1 MAQVSPAAVREVG
14 DDPSAPLVAIV
25 DFGLKA
31 NIVRSL
37 GGAGC
42 GSACSR
48 TRRPRPTCWRRD
60 VAGVVFSPGPGDPA
74 RLAGPVA
81 LAGAVIDDGRPLLG
95 ICLGH
100 QIVGRAA
107 GAETTRLRFGHHGAN
122 HPVQDLD
129 TGYVQVTAQNH
140 EVQVVGGSV
149 PASSGFRVSQLNLN
163 DRSVEGLRHAEKPIE
178 TVQYHP
184 EGAPGP
190 LDALAVFDR
199 FVDAIR
205 PARDHRRPAGGRGPR
220 PPEEAGVRA
229 DPRLGPVVIGQAA
242 EFDYAGTQACRALRA
257 EGVRTILV
265 NSNPATIMTDPT
277 VADAVY
283 LEPLTVP
290 AIEAVIA
297 REKPEGLLAGLGGQ
311 TALNLAMALSEA
323 GVLERHNVRLLGTPL
338 EAIHMAEDREA
349 FRDLLDRIDQPY
361 APSFIVEGPDED
373 ARHASAEEALDTIGL
388 PAIIRPAFT
397 LGGTGGGIVE
407 TEEAYWERVRSGL
420 RASPIKQVMIERCLV
435 GWQEI
440 EYEVMRDHE
449 DTCIAVCSMENVDP
463 LGVHTGDSIVVAPVQ
478 TLTDAVH
485 QRLRSAALA
494 IIRALGVEGGCN
506 VQFALS
512 PDSTEYAVIEVNPRV
527 SRSSA
532 LASKATG
539 YPIARVAAQIAA
551 GRTLAEI
558 PNVVTGTT
566 VAAFEPALDYVVVKL
581 PRFPFD
587 KFPAADRRLGS
598 QMKAT
603 GEVMAIDRTF
613 GAALNKALR
622 GLEQAGAG
630 PLGEDASWAPTFD
643 YLAAVYGGDHDE
655 DDPLAP
661 AGEDTVI
668 RWIDERGEACESS
681 RFAQRSAAP
690 VVLKRFV
697 EPSDSR
703 LWRVLGLLRRG
714 VPQEVIRAATGISP
728 WFLAEMG
735 RNVGL
740 EHAVHAAGASL
751 VDTDDPAGAE
761 LLSTAKRAAFSDSDL
776 GRLAG
781 VPETAVRAARA
792 TLGLAPG
799 YAMVDTCAAEF
810 AAETPYFYS
819 TYASAGSPPE
829 APPAPRPGA
838 LVIGS
843 GPVRIGQG
851 IEFDY
856 CAVQAADVLRREGW
870 SAIMV
875 NSNPETVSTDF
886 DASTRLY
893 FEPLDAESVRS
904 IIEFESGSARRRH
917 ATSAMTLRHRCA
929 ECHRRWAGP
938 NRSGSPTTGRCRR
951 SSRSAARRRSTSPG
965 RSSRRACRCSGPSLE
980 TIDQAEERVRF
991 SALLDRLGIP
1001 QPEGGMAESI
1011 EEALTLAERIG
1022 YPVIVRPSFVI
1033 GGLAIDFAYSPEDLA
1048 RHLAAAAVV
1057 DPDRPVRIDR
1067 FLEGIEVDIDAVCDG
1082 TAVLIPGL
1090 LEHVERAGVHSGD
1103 SIAVFPPQHVSDGD
1117 VDLIV
1122 NTMERV
1128 CLALGATGLVNAQ
1141 FIVRDD
1147 GVYLIEVN
1155 PRASRTVPFLSKVT
1169 GVPMVELAVRISLG
1183 ATLASLG
1190 QTPGLRPS
1198 PPFVAVKAPA
1208 FSTAKLKGVD
1218 PSVGPFMQSTGEVIG
1233 IAEDPRVAMAKALTG
1248 ASLIPPRPGD
1258 GPAPLA
1264 LLSIADRDKWGL
1276 VDLAKALRRAGYR
1289 LAATPGTRTALRE
1302 AGFGVD
1308 PVAKLGAEPDRE
1320 IGEIPILD
1328 AIAGGDVRLV
1338 VNTPTPRS
1346 GAIRDAAEI
1355 RHAAIAEGVLCLTA
1369 IETGI
1374 AAAAALEPSILDE
1387 ISRVRPITEW
1397 VPAV

>member
-1 MAQVSPAAVREVG
+1 MT
-14 DDPSAPLVAIV
+14 D
-25 DFGLKA
+25 
-31 NIVRSL
+31 
-37 GGAGC
+37 
-42 GSACSR
+42 
-48 TRRPRPTCWRRD
+48 
-60 VAGVVFSPGPGDPA
+60 
-74 RLAGPVA
+74 AGPVR
-81 LAGAVIDDGRPLLG
+81 RPK
-95 ICLGH
+95 
-100 QIVGRAA
+100 
-107 GAETTRLRFGHHGAN
+107 
-122 HPVQDLD
+122 
-129 TGYVQVTAQNH
+129 
-140 EVQVVGGSV
+140 
-149 PASSGFRVSQLNLN
+149 PASVLILGS
-163 DRSVEGLRHAEKPIE
+163 
-178 TVQYHP
+178 
-184 EGAPGP
+184 
-190 LDALAVFDR
+190 
-199 FVDAIR
+199 
-205 PARDHRRPAGGRGPR
+205 
-220 PPEEAGVRA
+220 
-229 DPRLGPVVIGQAA
+229 GPVVIGQAA

-283 LEPLTVP
+283 LEPLTVD

-311 TALNLAMALSEA
+311 TALNLATALAEA

-338 EAIHMAEDREA
+338 EAIRMAEDREA

-373 ARHASAEEALDTIGL
+373 ARHASAEAALADIGL

-407 TEEAYWERVRSGL
+407 TEDAYWERVRAGL

-440 EYEVMRDHE
+440 EYEVMRDAE

-478 TLTDAVH
+478 TLTDQVH

-551 GRTLAEI
+551 GRTLADI

-587 KFPAADRRLGS
+587 KFPTADRRLGS

-630 PLGEDASWAPTFD
+630 PLGEDPSWRPTFD
-643 YLAAVYGGDHDE
+643 YLAAVYATGASRRRGRGPGHPLDRRARRGLRELPVRRALGGADRPAPVRRAVRLAAVAGPRAAAPRRGPG
-655 DDPLAP
+655 DDPRGDRHLALVPRRDGPQRRARGGRAGGGRRASPTRTTTTGP
-661 AGEDTVI
+661 A
-668 RWIDERGEACESS
+668 SS
-681 RFAQRSAAP
+681 RRRSGRASPTATWPRWPGWGSRTCGRRGAA
-690 VVLKRFV
+690 
-697 EPSDSR
+697 
-703 LWRVLGLLRRG
+703 LGL
-714 VPQEVIRAATGISP
+714 E
-728 WFLAEMG
+728 
-735 RNVGL
+735 
-740 EHAVHAAGASL
+740 
-751 VDTDDPAGAE
+751 
-761 LLSTAKRAAFSDSDL
+761 
-776 GRLAG
+776 
-781 VPETAVRAARA
+781 
-792 TLGLAPG
+792 PG

-829 APPAPRPGA
+829 APPVTRPAA

-870 SAIMV
+870 SAVMV

-893 FEPLDAESVRS
+893 FEPLDPESVRS
-904 IIEFESGSARRRH
+904 IVAFESGGIGA
-917 ATSAMTLRHRCA
+917 APEDTLPAVVAFGGQTPLNLAAPLVR
-929 ECHRRWAGP
+929 AGVP
-938 NRSGSPTTGRCRR
+938 LLGS
-951 SSRSAARRRSTSPG
+951 
-965 RSSRRACRCSGPSLE
+965 SLE
-980 TIDQAEERVRF
+980 TIDQAEERTRF

-1048 RHLAAAAVV
+1048 RHLAAAAIV

-1067 FLEGIEVDIDAVCDG
+1067 FLEGIEVDVDAICDG
-1082 TAVLIPGL
+1082 HGVLIPGL

-1103 SIAVFPPQHVSDGD
+1103 SIA
-1117 VDLIV
+1117 
-1122 NTMERV
+1122 RV
-1128 CLALGATGLVNAQ
+1128 PAPARRRGRPGPDRV
-1141 FIVRDD
+1141 DD
-1147 GVYLIEVN
+1147 GADL
-1155 PRASRTVPFLSKVT
+1155 PRARRPRPRQRAVHRARRRRVPDRGQPAGLADRAVHVQGDGRADGRAGGADLARRDAGRARLGDRPAARSRRSSRSRRPPS
-1169 GVPMVELAVRISLG
+1169 R
-1183 ATLASLG
+1183 
-1190 QTPGLRPS
+1190 RPS
-1198 PPFVAVKAPA
+1198 SRA
-1208 FSTAKLKGVD
+1208 STRRSGR
-1218 PSVGPFMQSTGEVIG
+1218 SCS
-1233 IAEDPRVAMAKALTG
+1233 
-1248 ASLIPPRPGD
+1248 
-1258 GPAPLA
+1258 
-1264 LLSIADRDKWGL
+1264 
-1276 VDLAKALRRAGYR
+1276 RRARSSGSP
-1289 LAATPGTRTALRE
+1289 TTRGSRW
-1302 AGFGVD
+1302 
-1308 PVAKLGAEPDRE
+1308 
-1320 IGEIPILD
+1320 
-1328 AIAGGDVRLV
+1328 
-1338 VNTPTPRS
+1338 PRRS
-1346 GAIRDAAEI
+1346 
-1355 RHAAIAEGVLCLTA
+1355 
-1369 IETGI
+1369 
-1374 AAAAALEPSILDE
+1374 
-1387 ISRVRPITEW
+1387 
-1397 VPAV
+1397 PARR

>member
-1 MAQVSPAAVREVG
+1 MRQPPVIAHRPKPKSV
-14 DDPSAPLVAIV
+14 LI
-25 DFGLKA
+25 
-31 NIVRSL
+31 L
-37 GGAGC
+37 G
-42 GSACSR
+42 S
-48 TRRPRPTCWRRD
+48 
-60 VAGVVFSPGPGDPA
+60 
-74 RLAGPVA
+74 
-81 LAGAVIDDGRPLLG
+81 
-95 ICLGH
+95 
-100 QIVGRAA
+100 
-107 GAETTRLRFGHHGAN
+107 
-122 HPVQDLD
+122 
-129 TGYVQVTAQNH
+129 
-140 EVQVVGGSV
+140 
-149 PASSGFRVSQLNLN
+149 
-163 DRSVEGLRHAEKPIE
+163 
-178 TVQYHP
+178 
-184 EGAPGP
+184 
-190 LDALAVFDR
+190 
-199 FVDAIR
+199 
-205 PARDHRRPAGGRGPR
+205 
-220 PPEEAGVRA
+220 
-229 DPRLGPVVIGQAA
+229 GPVVIGQAA

-290 AIEAVIA
+290 AIEQVIA

-323 GVLERHNVRLLGTPL
+323 GVLQRHNVRLLGTPL

-349 FRDLLDRIDQPY
+349 FRDLLDRLGQPY
-361 APSFIVEGPDED
+361 AKSSIVEGRDD
-373 ARHASAEEALDTIGL
+373 AERHASAQQALEEIGL
-388 PAIIRPAFT
+388 PAIVRPAFT

-407 TEEAYWERVRSGL
+407 TVDAYWERIRAGL
-420 RASPIKQVMIERCLV
+420 RASPIKQVMIEQYLS

-478 TLTDAVH
+478 TLTDTVH

-494 IIRALGVEGGCN
+494 IIRGLGVEGGCN

-512 PDSTEYAVIEVNPRV
+512 PDSRDYAVIEVNPRV

-551 GRTLAEI
+551 GRSLAEI

-587 KFPAADRRLGS
+587 KFPTADRRLGS

-630 PLGEDASWAPTFD
+630 PLGENPDWAWTFD
-643 YLAAVYGGDHDE
+643 YLASVYGGVSHEDE
-655 DDPLAP
+655 GDGIRVGVGGLDSLTIDDAP
-661 AGEDTVI
+661 I
-668 RWIDERGEACESS
+668 RWLDKDGTACEST
-681 RFAQRSAAP
+681 RLAQRSAAGI
-690 VVLKRFV
+690 VLKKFL

-714 VPQEVIRAATGISP
+714 VPQEVIRRVTGINN
-728 WFLAEMG
+728 WFLSEMG
-735 RNVGL
+735 RNIAL
-740 EHAVHAAGASL
+740 EADVRTAGARL
-751 VDTDDPAGAE
+751 ADPEDGEGTA
-761 LLSTAKRAAFSDSDL
+761 LLATVKRAGFADRDL
-776 GRLAG
+776 ATLAG
-781 VPETAVRAARA
+781 VPEAAIRGTRQA
-792 TLGLAPG
+792 LGLVPG

-819 TYASAGSPPE
+819 TYAATGSVPE
-829 APPAPRPGA
+829 APPVQRPAA

-870 SAIMV
+870 SAVMV

-893 FEPLDAESVRS
+893 FEPLDPESVRS
-904 IIEFESGSARRRH
+904 IIGFESMDAVREDGTVDQLPAVVAFGGQTPLNLAAPLVATGAPLLGSD
-917 ATSAMTLRHRCA
+917 
-929 ECHRRWAGP
+929 
-938 NRSGSPTTGRCRR
+938 
-951 SSRSAARRRSTSPG
+951 
-965 RSSRRACRCSGPSLE
+965 LE
-980 TIDQAEERVRF
+980 AIDQAEERTRF

-1001 QPEGGMAESI
+1001 QPEGGMAETI
-1011 EEALTLAERIG
+1011 EEALTLADRIG

-1033 GGLAIDFAYSPEDLA
+1033 GGLAIDFAYSPEDLV
-1048 RHLAAAAVV
+1048 RHLASAAIV

-1067 FLEGIEVDIDAVCDG
+1067 FLEGIEVDVDAVCDG
-1082 TAVLIPGL
+1082 TDVLIPGL
-1090 LEHVERAGVHSGD
+1090 LEHVERAGIHSGD
-1103 SIAVFPPQHVSDGD
+1103 SIAWFPPQSVAEGD
-1117 VDLIV
+1117 QALIIA
-1122 NTMERV
+1122 TMRRI
-1128 CLALGATGLVNAQ
+1128 CLALGARGLVNAQ

-1183 ATLASLG
+1183 AKLADLG
-1190 QTPGLRPS
+1190 WQDGLH
-1198 PPFVAVKAPA
+1198 PPPAFVAVKAPA
-1208 FSTAKLKGVD
+1208 FSTAKLRGVD

-1233 IAEDPRVAMAKALTG
+1233 ISGDPRVAMAKALVG
-1248 ASLIPPRPGD
+1248 ASLVPPRAAAGEE
-1258 GPAPLA
+1258 APVA

-1276 VDLAKALRRAGYR
+1276 LRVAEALHRAGYQ
-1289 LAATPGTRTALRE
+1289 LAATPGTRASLLA
-1302 AGFGVD
+1302 AGYTVL
-1308 PVAKLGAEPDRE
+1308 PIAKLGAEPVGDE
-1320 IGEIPILD
+1320 QAIIPAIGS
-1328 AIAGGDVRLV
+1328 GKVRLV

-1346 GAIRDAAEI
+1346 GPVRDAAEI
-1355 RHAAIAEGVLCLTA
+1355 RLATINEGILCLTA

-1374 AAAAALEPSILDE
+1374 AAAEALDPAIIDE
-1387 ISRVRPITEW
+1387 IAAVRSITEW
-1397 VPAV
+1397 VPLRG